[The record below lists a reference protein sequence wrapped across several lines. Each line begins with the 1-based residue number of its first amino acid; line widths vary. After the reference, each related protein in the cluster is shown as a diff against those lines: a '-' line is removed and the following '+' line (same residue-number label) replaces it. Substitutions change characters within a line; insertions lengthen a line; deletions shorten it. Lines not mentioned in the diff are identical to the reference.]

1 MINFPET
8 DKKLKSRISSYKSAL
23 NKEKKEYGSIND
35 GAGKRFL
42 LFMLYFVLND
52 LKKSEKYFEWYEAE
66 FDDELGEPV
75 QTLCWAIS
83 LYRMGKLDKAR
94 YALADSMLANLYI
107 IPKLLGESIKKY
119 DIWHSDSCG
128 DFDYFDCI
136 YDEILDAI
144 SKDDKNWIKEEYDSF
159 VFQRIR
165 QRYIG
170 IFGQLQKTED
180 LHLRNKLLEESFS
193 LLGQLNRG

>member
-8 DKKLKSRISSYKSAL
+8 EKQLKGRISSYKSAL

-35 GAGKRFL
+35 GAGKRYL
-42 LFMLYFVLND
+42 LFMLHFVLND

-66 FDDELGEPV
+66 FDDDVGEPA
-75 QTLCWAIS
+75 QKLCWAIS

-94 YALADSMLANLYI
+94 YALADLMLDNLYI

-119 DIWHSDSCG
+119 DIWHSGSCG
-128 DFDYFDCI
+128 DYDYFDYI
-136 YDEILDAI
+136 YDEVLDVI

-165 QRYIG
+165 QRYIE

-180 LHLRNKLLEESFS
+180 MPLRKKLLEESHS
-193 LLGQLNRG
+193 LLDQLKG